1 MSISTVRL
9 SPRRLPDPM
18 QTSRH
23 KSLLI
28 AAIPVA
34 LIFLSGCQAEKP
46 AVSTDVSRGRAYYTT
61 CAGCHGNEGEGLRGM
76 NAPRIAGLPAAYI
89 ERQLKHFRSGLRGG
103 PDDFYGVAMNG
114 RAKALGAD
122 QAASDVTAFI
132 ASLPKLKTA
141 PAQGGDVSTGRAIFE
156 TCAACH
162 GAKGEGNAEL
172 GASTLA
178 GSEDWYVARQLANFK
193 KGIRGRDG
201 DEQGAQMRAAAQALP
216 DEEAMR
222 AVAAYITTL
231 R

>member
-1 MSISTVRL
+1 
-9 SPRRLPDPM
+9 
-18 QTSRH
+18 
-23 KSLLI
+23 
-28 AAIPVA
+28 
-34 LIFLSGCQAEKP
+34 
-46 AVSTDVSRGRAYYTT
+46 
-61 CAGCHGNEGEGLRGM
+61 M

-122 QAASDVTAFI
+122 QAVSDVTAFI
-132 ASLPKLKTA
+132 ASLPKLKKA
-141 PAQGGDVSTGRAIFE
+141 PAQDGDVSAGRAIFE

-172 GASTLA
+172 GAPAVA